1 MGDMLTLIEEAHRQV
16 DVEQARKL
24 TTKVKSG
31 KGFDLYDFKARV
43 APATRALVTY
53 DLGAPEAL
61 EFADV
66 HPDHTTVTLDYRG
79 TPYYVLL
86 AK

>member
-1 MGDMLTLIEEAHRQV
+1 MRN
-16 DVEQARKL
+16 
-24 TTKVKSG
+24 
-31 KGFDLYDFKARV
+31 V
-43 APATRALVTY
+43 AGVRRPESTPATQALVTY

-86 AK
+86 AT